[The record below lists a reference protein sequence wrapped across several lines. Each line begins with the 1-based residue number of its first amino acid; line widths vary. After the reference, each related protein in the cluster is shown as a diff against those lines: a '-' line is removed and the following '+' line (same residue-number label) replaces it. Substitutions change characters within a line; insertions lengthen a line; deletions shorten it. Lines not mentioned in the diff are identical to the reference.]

1 MAHRPVATPWS
12 RDGVPSPDDEGVL
25 VALADLQRHL
35 DVLGEDLVAADRVLA
50 GWQGHARDRF
60 RHHLRRD
67 LHGLAE
73 VLDRL
78 RRADVDVRDLLD
90 RTSVPGATLW

>member
-12 RDGVPSPDDEGVL
+12 LDGVPSPDGHAVL

-35 DVLGEDLVAADRVLA
+35 DVLGDDLVAADRALS
-50 GWQGHARDRF
+50 GWQGHARDDF

-67 LHGLAE
+67 LQGLSA

-78 RRADVDVRDLLD
+78 RHADLAVRDLLD
-90 RTSVPGATLW
+90 RTSVPRAMPW